1 MNELLTMMMAQA
13 SEGSAP
19 ADGTAGPPPAGQET
33 GTQAPGGQEPGP
45 EGAPPQKQ
53 TIWDFLPLLV
63 GMGLILYF
71 FMIRPNKKRQE
82 QQQKMMSSM
91 AKGTRVRTIG
101 GILGTVVDVRGDEV
115 VLKIDES
122 TNAKVRMMRQAVAQV
137 FGEESEDEAKSS

>member
-1 MNELLTMMMAQA
+1 MDELLTMMMAQA
-13 SEGSAP
+13 GEGSAP
-19 ADGTAGPPPAGQET
+19 ADGTAAQPPAAEQT

-45 EGAPPQKQ
+45 EGTPPRKQ
-53 TIWDFLPLLV
+53 TIMDFLPLLV

-82 QQQKMMSSM
+82 QQKQMMSSM

-122 TNAKVRMMRQAVAQV
+122 TNAKMRVMRQAVAQV
-137 FGEESEDEAKSS
+137 FGEESEDEEKKS